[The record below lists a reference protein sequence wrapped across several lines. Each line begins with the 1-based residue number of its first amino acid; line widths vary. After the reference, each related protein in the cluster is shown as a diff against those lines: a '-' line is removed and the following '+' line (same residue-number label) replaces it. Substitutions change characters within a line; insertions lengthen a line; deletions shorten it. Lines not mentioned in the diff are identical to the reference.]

1 MKVYVLTEIDLQH
14 VGYSPNTI
22 QIFPTHGAAVA
33 EMARM
38 YGEALKK
45 FNTTDDNPANCFD
58 ASGYAYVADADYR
71 LDVYE
76 CVLDT
81 GFEPITTLQE
91 ITVVAEDRGVR
102 SKLMLERNMSRDEVW
117 ALMQKWAEEYE
128 ARYEDYDY
136 CANNTSLY
144 DEVDA
149 FVQEKYEDLDKPEL
163 RPDADVVDDIELY
176 DEDFFG
182 KDAEVTVRL
191 HIYDGYAEGDGVRVE
206 YPKLADLTA
215 AQIEELDDYLGGRI
229 KDSGFVCPDDVLLK
243 YGKVVSF
250 HGIMDTLNGHDPDL
264 VRRINVAWIEKKE
277 MFRPILCALYERD
290 IDEITD
296 HDAFRIPAWEE
307 WKEYNDGIR
316 SGDWTTYNEKA
327 LVEMQTNWEDYAD
340 NYLAHIAD
348 GQDLECILDFVRG

>member
-1 MKVYVLTEIDLQH
+1 MKVYVLTEIDLRY

-58 ASGYAYVADADYR
+58 ASGHAYVADADYR

-76 CVLDT
+76 CVLNT

-91 ITVVAEDRGVR
+91 ITIVAEDRGVR
-102 SKLMLERNMSRDEVW
+102 SKLMTERSMSRDEVW
-117 ALMQKWAEEYE
+117 SLMQKWAEEYE
-128 ARYEDYDY
+128 TRYADYDY

-144 DEVDA
+144 DEIDA

-163 RPDADVVDDIELY
+163 RPDADIEYCFEIY
-176 DEDFFG
+176 DENFFG
-182 KDAEVTVRL
+182 KQGVSARMHVC
-191 HIYDGYAEGDGVRVE
+191 DGYAEGDGIRME
-206 YPKLADLTA
+206 YPKLADLTG
-215 AQIEELDDYLGGRI
+215 AQIEEMDRYLGGRI
-229 KDSGFVCPDDVLLK
+229 KDSGTVVPDDVMLV

-307 WKEYNDGIR
+307 WPEYHHGCNTNDWTAYND
-316 SGDWTTYNEKA
+316 NA
-327 LVEMQTNWEDYAD
+327 FAEMQTNWEDYAD
-340 NYLAHIAD
+340 NYLEHIAD